1 MTNVT
6 FRHEPERR
14 HYVICVDD
22 EPAGFVAYREE
33 PGLLIATHAEIDDAY
48 GGQGLGSRLAVHVL
62 ESARDA
68 GLGVV
73 PLCPFVREYVARHP
87 EWLALVP
94 ESRRGPL
101 GL

>member
-1 MTNVT
+1 MANVT
-6 FRHEPERR
+6 FRHDPERR
-14 HYVICVDD
+14 RYVICVDD
-22 EPAGFVAYREE
+22 RRAGFAAYREE
-33 PGLLIATHAEIDDAY
+33 PGLLIVTHTEIDDAF
-48 GGQGLGSRLAVHVL
+48 GGQGLGSQLAVHVL

-73 PLCPFVREYVARHP
+73 PLCPFVREYIAGHP

-94 ESRRGPL
+94 EPRRGAL

>member
-1 MTNVT
+1 MATVT
-6 FRHEPERR
+6 FGHEPERR
-14 HYVICVDD
+14 RYVVFVDG
-22 EPAGFVAYREE
+22 EPAGFAAYREE
-33 PGLLIATHAEIDDAY
+33 PGVLVVTHTEIDDAH
-48 GGQGLGSRLAVHVL
+48 GGQGLGSQLAVHVL
-62 ESARDA
+62 ETARDA

-87 EWLALVP
+87 AWLTLVP